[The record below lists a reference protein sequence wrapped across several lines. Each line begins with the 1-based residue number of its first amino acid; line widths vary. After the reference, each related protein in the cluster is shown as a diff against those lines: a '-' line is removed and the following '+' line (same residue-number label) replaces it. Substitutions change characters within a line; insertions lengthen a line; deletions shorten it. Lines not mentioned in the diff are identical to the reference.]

1 METIKLTVD
10 SKKRISLTK
19 LLPTGRISSV
29 KAYKEDDRIILE
41 PMVEIP
47 AREVWLYEN
56 KVASEKVKKGLS
68 QKGTIKRGSFA
79 KYAKWNHMF
88 ELIFTP
94 QADSDLRE
102 IENDPSKKDILKAV
116 RKTLGFMETNL
127 RHPSL
132 NTHEFSS
139 LKGPIGEKLFEAY
152 VQQKTPV
159 AYRIFWYYGPD
170 RKQITIVAIT
180 PHL

>member
-1 METIKLTVD
+1 
-10 SKKRISLTK
+10 
-19 LLPTGRISSV
+19 
-29 KAYKEDDRIILE
+29 
-41 PMVEIP
+41 
-47 AREVWLYEN
+47 
-56 KVASEKVKKGLS
+56 
-68 QKGTIKRGSFA
+68 
-79 KYAKWNHMF
+79 MF

-102 IENDPSKKDILKAV
+102 IENEPSKKDILKAV

-132 NTHEFSS
+132 NTHEFNS
-139 LKGPIGEKLFEAY
+139 LKGPNGEKVFEAY
-152 VQQKTPV
+152 VQQKTLA

-180 PHL
+180 PHPLNWDVFLFQ